1 MRARKIRC
9 FRKWARATVP
19 KQSNYIISLYIHTYA
34 YVCMYMYACM
44 CVSVYIY
51 IHTIYFTFVHFFLS
65 SIMFFN
71 TAILLRRAIWKPPE
85 LISKLSKTHKLFH
98 SNINNVF
105 QTPIFFVSEINN
117 NNKKLECHAVNKS
130 HRHTHH

>member
-1 MRARKIRC
+1 M
-9 FRKWARATVP
+9 
-19 KQSNYIISLYIHTYA
+19 H
-34 YVCMYMYACM
+34 VCMH
-44 CVSVYIY
+44 IY
-51 IHTIYFTFVHFFLS
+51 TIYFTFVHFFFS
-65 SIMFFN
+65 SVIFFN

-117 NNKKLECHAVNKS
+117 NKNPECHAVKKS